1 MVRLPPSSP
10 SNLSSIKLDQ
20 ETEDVENVLKAALPR
35 SLWNV
40 SLENAQESSNEF
52 LDYYRSQLV
61 GVEAYGLNLKSHQD
75 LIDLINFI
83 KTLAH
88 LTKPELIARLED
100 SHIDLGPP
108 IPAIEFA
115 LRIWLFLPLED
126 WGSRQTLEQYIH
138 SMFPRSSSLPDSPT
152 FALNFNVLNLK
163 QIGGFKIVWTE
174 SLQDHLSLNIDD
186 TEKELRIF
194 HVASFLHAYGKSK
207 DRPIFPP
214 GFLEETARTLSLLIP
229 SSNLKCQRW
238 IRKARRQDEI
248 DLEAAYLPPTSRDLA
263 DFPYWG
269 RQLMELRDEYERT
282 EPTTMRQWILDKRKP
297 NQRYTFWIAV
307 IALFLALVFG
317 LIQSVTGI
325 IQAMHIN

>member
-1 MVRLPPSSP
+1 MVGPLASPPSDLWAIHL
-10 SNLSSIKLDQ
+10 NQ
-20 ETEDVENVLKAALPR
+20 HTEDVEVVLKAKLPQ
-35 SLWNV
+35 SLWNL
-40 SLENAQESSNEF
+40 SPDDAQESSNEF
-52 LDYYRSQLV
+52 LEYYRGQLV
-61 GVEAYGLNLKSHQD
+61 GVEAHKLNLKTHRD
-75 LIDLINFI
+75 LIGLIDFI
-83 KTLAH
+83 KTRADF
-88 LTKPELIARLED
+88 TKPELIDCLET
-100 SHIDLGPP
+100 SWSDLGPP
-108 IPAIEFA
+108 IPAIELA
-115 LRIWLFLPLED
+115 LRVWLFLPMEE

-138 SMFPRSSSLPDSPT
+138 SKFPRSNSLPDSPPI
-152 FALNFNVLNLK
+152 ALNFNALNLE
-163 QIGGFKIVWTE
+163 QIGGFNIVWTE
-174 SLQDHLSLNIDD
+174 SLQDHLSLSIDD

-194 HVASFLHAYGKSK
+194 HIASFLHGYGKSR

-282 EPTTMRQWILDKRKP
+282 EPTTVRQWILDKRKP

>member
-1 MVRLPPSSP
+1 MAGLPPSSP
-10 SNLSSIKLDQ
+10 SNLSAINLDQ
-20 ETEDVENVLKAALPR
+20 QTEDVESVLKAALPQ

-40 SLENAQESSNEF
+40 SPENAQESSNEF
-52 LDYYRSQLV
+52 LDYYQNQLV
-61 GVEAYGLNLKSHQD
+61 GVEAYGLNLESHQD

-100 SHIDLGPP
+100 SHADLGPP

-174 SLQDHLSLNIDD
+174 SLQDHLSLSIDD
-186 TEKELRIF
+186 SEKELRIF

-207 DRPIFPP
+207 DR
-214 GFLEETARTLSLLIP
+214 
-229 SSNLKCQRW
+229 
-238 IRKARRQDEI
+238 
-248 DLEAAYLPPTSRDLA
+248 
-263 DFPYWG
+263 
-269 RQLMELRDEYERT
+269 YERT
-282 EPTTMRQWILDKRKP
+282 
-297 NQRYTFWIAV
+297 
-307 IALFLALVFG
+307 
-317 LIQSVTGI
+317 
-325 IQAMHIN
+325 